1 MLHGV
6 EFVEVQFHAR
16 SSSRSPKG
24 NLTQSSQF
32 PHHIGRIL
40 PCHYIYVIAALVG
53 APQFLVFGELLEKL
67 FARHLGDDF
76 LHMSTLLFVHS
87 LFLFINHSSYTLSCT
102 HWAHCC
108 KERERSNVVW
118 GMGLPNFTI

>member
-1 MLHGV
+1 MKNLDIN
-6 EFVEVQFHAR
+6 
-16 SSSRSPKG
+16 
-24 NLTQSSQF
+24 NLTKVELINEIINLTNKCNECIRLRGYLNT
-32 PHHIGRIL
+32 HKIL
-40 PCHYIYVIAALVG
+40 SASTLRTKNRE
-53 APQFLVFGELLEKL
+53 FLEKQ